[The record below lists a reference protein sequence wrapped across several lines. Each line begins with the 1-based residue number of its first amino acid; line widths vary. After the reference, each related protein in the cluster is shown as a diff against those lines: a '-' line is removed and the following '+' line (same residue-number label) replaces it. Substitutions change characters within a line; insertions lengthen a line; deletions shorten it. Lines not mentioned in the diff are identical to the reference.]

1 MCPHLFLQDGAAMS
15 ASSTP
20 RRWKKKI
27 IGAIFKKSPWPDLSW
42 GAAGSGHGSN
52 WNAEREKGRILFC
65 RSFVFTYRETFLWLV
80 MYQPKMGTFKARKLR
95 LRSKIFLFSK
105 AMQDF
110 GNRLADIRLV
120 MQSSRLGPL
129 GKYNYLYG
137 CNYDA
142 TKLIRL
148 FMKNIF
154 IRNSA

>member
-105 AMQDF
+105 AVQDF

-137 CNYDA
+137 CNYDG